1 MRFAASTLLCH
12 VLKFTQG
19 VGIGNECFM
28 GDKDLSPVEVVQ
40 RLLSTGDTDSGI
52 VMVDGCFMVDGPC
65 VNHAEK
71 AVNHVLWLT
80 GLLGRWLTE
89 PCLISN
95 FELSGHQFGT
105 ILKSFILTFQS
116 ASI

>member
-1 MRFAASTLLCH
+1 M
-12 VLKFTQG
+12 
-19 VGIGNECFM
+19 IGYAE
-28 GDKDLSPVEVVQ
+28 SE
-40 RLLSTGDTDSGI
+40 I

-65 VNHAEK
+65 VNRAEE
-71 AVNHVLWLT
+71 AVNHAEWLT

-89 PCLISN
+89 PYLISN

-116 ASI
+116 VSI

>member
-1 MRFAASTLLCH
+1 MYKRNRPTNIHYNGLSIQISFVSKAAML
-12 VLKFTQG
+12 
-19 VGIGNECFM
+19 EA
-28 GDKDLSPVEVVQ
+28 
-40 RLLSTGDTDSGI
+40 DSGI

-80 GLLGRWLTE
+80 GFLGRWLTE
-89 PCLISN
+89 PCLMSN

>member
-1 MRFAASTLLCH
+1 MISF
-12 VLKFTQG
+12 
-19 VGIGNECFM
+19 
-28 GDKDLSPVEVVQ
+28 LS
-40 RLLSTGDTDSGI
+40 LNADSEI

-105 ILKSFILTFQS
+105 ILKSFALTFQS

>member
-1 MRFAASTLLCH
+1 MTVSAES
-12 VLKFTQG
+12 
-19 VGIGNECFM
+19 E
-28 GDKDLSPVEVVQ
+28 
-40 RLLSTGDTDSGI
+40 I
-52 VMVDGCFMVDGPC
+52 VMIDGCFMVDGPC

-71 AVNHVLWLT
+71 AVKHVLWLT

-89 PCLISN
+89 PRLISI

>member
-1 MRFAASTLLCH
+1 MVFFENVPC
-12 VLKFTQG
+12 Q
-19 VGIGNECFM
+19 ECM
-28 GDKDLSPVEVVQ
+28 P
-40 RLLSTGDTDSGI
+40 RLLSESDSGI
-52 VMVDGCFMVDGPC
+52 VMVDRCFMVDGPC

-80 GLLGRWLTE
+80 GFLGRWLTE

>member
-1 MRFAASTLLCH
+1 MKASSGHGPWDPNLVASLMPPTLSMLLAAPEKVIAKVPLQHSAESE
-12 VLKFTQG
+12 
-19 VGIGNECFM
+19 IE
-28 GDKDLSPVEVVQ
+28 
-40 RLLSTGDTDSGI
+40 
-52 VMVDGCFMVDGPC
+52 MVDGCFMVEGPC

-80 GLLGRWLTE
+80 EILGRWLTE
-89 PCLISN
+89 PCLVSM

-105 ILKSFILTFQS
+105 ILNLFALTFQS

>member
-1 MRFAASTLLCH
+1 MHVGEFAYMPAES
-12 VLKFTQG
+12 
-19 VGIGNECFM
+19 E
-28 GDKDLSPVEVVQ
+28 
-40 RLLSTGDTDSGI
+40 I

-80 GLLGRWLTE
+80 GILGRWLTE

-95 FELSGHQFGT
+95 FELSGHQFST
-105 ILKSFILTFQS
+105 ILKSNALTFQS
-116 ASI
+116 VSI

>member
-1 MRFAASTLLCH
+1 MPQTALGECEELVSF
-12 VLKFTQG
+12 KFH
-19 VGIGNECFM
+19 
-28 GDKDLSPVEVVQ
+28 LHSLVVYHAE
-40 RLLSTGDTDSGI
+40 SEI

-105 ILKSFILTFQS
+105 IFEFSGHQFGPARS
-116 ASI
+116 MDS

>member
-1 MRFAASTLLCH
+1 ML
-12 VLKFTQG
+12 
-19 VGIGNECFM
+19 VGSQMNNQNQIPMLPCWLNSEGANCNCA
-28 GDKDLSPVEVVQ
+28 
-40 RLLSTGDTDSGI
+40 DSGI